1 MRLIGYYTYP
11 NQEMTM
17 PVSSSC
23 SVLHSGVRALLAL
36 AFGLLA
42 GAALAAPPKA
52 YVGNFK
58 DNTVSAIDTSA
69 GAVVATIPVPVG
81 PHGMVLGS
89 GGSPLFVSS
98 DGASVVS
105 VIDTATDK
113 VIASIEVGR
122 SPHGLALVPGGKTLL
137 VNVYGEDRVAF
148 VDVASRAVVATVPV
162 AKPHTI
168 AVRPDGKLAYASSQQ
183 PGAFALVVIDLE
195 KRAVVK
201 SIPLEKA
208 PRDLEFAW
216 DSHALYFTM
225 AGVDAIQV
233 LDPATDAVVASI
245 PTGVSPHIAMQ
256 ARGAIAG
263 TAVVQGPGELM
274 LFDPQTK
281 KALRSIAVGKQPHW
295 MAPADGGK
303 TFYVTNEGSNDVSV
317 VDLASGTTKTIA
329 VGTAPRKVVVQAG
342 EGVAAA
348 HVSIA
353 HFAFAPGDTVVA
365 AGGAVTWSN
374 DDGSPHALAFA
385 DGRTASDLLL
395 PGQQYTRA
403 FAAAGV
409 YDYVCSVHP
418 YMSGRVVV
426 RTP

>member
-1 MRLIGYYTYP
+1 MPLPFSRLLPPIGGRG
-11 NQEMTM
+11 MLGLAGM
-17 PVSSSC
+17 
-23 SVLHSGVRALLAL
+23 LLAC
-36 AFGLLA
+36 
-42 GAALAAPPKA
+42 AAAAAPPKA

-58 DNTVSAIDTSA
+58 DNTVSVIDTAA
-69 GAVVATIPVPVG
+69 GSVVATIPIPAG

-105 VIDTATDK
+105 LIDTASDK
-113 VIASIEVGR
+113 VTASIEVGR
-122 SPHGLALVPGGKTLL
+122 SPHGLALVPGGKTVL

-168 AVRPDGKLAYASSQQ
+168 AVRPDAKLAYASSQQ

-195 KRAVVK
+195 KRTVVK
-201 SIPLEKA
+201 SIPLDKA

-216 DSHALYFTM
+216 DGSALYFTM
-225 AGVDAIQV
+225 AGLNAVQV
-233 LDPATDAVVASI
+233 LDPSTDAVVASI
-245 PTGVSPHIAMQ
+245 PTGASPHIAMQ
-256 ARGAIAG
+256 ARGAPG
-263 TAVVQGPGELM
+263 TVVVQGPGELM
-274 LFDPQTK
+274 LFDPATRQ
-281 KALRSIAVGKQPHW
+281 ALRSIPVGKQPHW

-317 VDLASGTTKTIA
+317 VDLAAGTTRTIA
-329 VGTAPRKVVVQAG
+329 VGTAPRKVVVQAAQG
-342 EGVAAA
+342 TAAA
-348 HVSIA
+348 RVSIA
-353 HFAFAPGDTVVA
+353 NFAFAPGDMVV
-365 AGGAVTWSN
+365 GPGTAVTWSN

-385 DGRTASDLLL
+385 DGRTPSDLLL

-403 FAAAGV
+403 FDAAGV

-426 RTP
+426 RAP